1 MEVLG
6 KLTRAAL
13 KIAVDIFN
21 DLWLYIL
28 EKMFCNSY
36 LKVRFNS
43 KIGIYPNVHFFY
55 TSEFELYFAFSY
67 M

>member
-28 EKMFCNSY
+28 EKMFCNS
-36 LKVRFNS
+36 
-43 KIGIYPNVHFFY
+43 
-55 TSEFELYFAFSY
+55 
-67 M
+67 